1 MPVTLAT
8 SMRTSNKSYFKCP
21 WEPSRLQNCS
31 LQAQL
36 RPASP
41 LTDEP
46 RSQSGNW
53 SGDPGG
59 FCHDICSWSD
69 FQRSDDPTIIP
80 VISAATGEGGGRF
93 FYRGS
98 SLCVLAR
105 NSRLLLMQW
114 KPCGSLVPPPTS
126 GCVSLSKIT
135 LSKHTKPWLTC
146 TFQSRARDRRCWS
159 TTRNHF
165 PPDFHLNL
173 WWLSSYSKPYMS
185 EFCT

>member
-8 SMRTSNKSYFKCP
+8 SMRTSNESYFKCP
-21 WEPSRLQNCS
+21 REPSRLQNCS

-36 RPASP
+36 RPVSP

-69 FQRSDDPTIIP
+69 FQCSDDPMIIP

-114 KPCGSLVPPPTS
+114 KPLWFCGSTTNIWMCQS
-126 GCVSLSKIT
+126 VSPGRAVSVSQRLPCPNT
-135 LSKHTKPWLTC
+135 L
-146 TFQSRARDRRCWS
+146 
-159 TTRNHF
+159 N
-165 PPDFHLNL
+165 PD
-173 WWLSSYSKPYMS
+173 
-185 EFCT
+185 